1 MLTHMIRKW
10 RNRIPI
16 AAAVALIGF
25 LGLTARYFVWPSL
38 PVVPPHIDAIV
49 ELAGPGDDDRDR
61 LATELAREHRAEYLV
76 QSTLQSDADSGR
88 CLPAEPGVTVLCFH
102 PDPDTTR
109 GEAEAIGR
117 MARQYGWH
125 SVVIVTTA
133 DHAWRARLRVTRCFP
148 GQVYVATSH
157 LPPLYWFRQIPYQWA
172 ASGKAVL
179 VQKNC

>member
-1 MLTHMIRKW
+1 ML
-10 RNRIPI
+10 I
-16 AAAVALIGF
+16 ALAVALIAF
-25 LGLTARYFVWPSL
+25 LGLTARYFVWPRL
-38 PVVPPHIDAIV
+38 PVLPPHIDAIV

-61 LATELAREHRAEYLV
+61 LATQLAQARRADYLV
-76 QSTLQSDADSGR
+76 QSTLPSDAASGR
-88 CLPAEPGVTVLCFH
+88 CLPAPPGVTLLCFH

-109 GEAEAIGR
+109 GEAEAI
-117 MARQYGWH
+117 ARYAREFGWK

-172 ASGKAVL
+172 ASAKAEL
-179 VQKNC
+179 VQTTC

>member
-1 MLTHMIRKW
+1 VSIALT
-10 RNRIPI
+10 
-16 AAAVALIGF
+16 GF

-38 PVVPPHIDAIV
+38 PAVPQHTDAIV

-61 LATELAREHRAEYLV
+61 LALELARQRRADYVV
-76 QSTLQSDADSGR
+76 QSTLQGDADTGR
-88 CLPAEPGVTVLCFH
+88 CLPTEPGVTVLCFH

-117 MARQYGWH
+117 MAQKYGWH
-125 SVVIVTTA
+125 SIVIVTTA
-133 DHAWRARLRVTRCFP
+133 DHAWRARLRVTRCFS

-172 ASGKAVL
+172 ASAKAVFL
-179 VQKNC
+179 QKYC